1 MRTLIAILAAIA
13 IYIYADLGLSYELI
27 GYGLTPYICVPMVIA
42 ILVATTI
49 VFTSE
54 HKRFILNLNKP

>member
-1 MRTLIAILAAIA
+1 MRTIVAILAAIA

-27 GYGLTPYICVPMVIA
+27 GYGLTPYICVPMIIA
-42 ILVATTI
+42 IIVCTTI

-54 HKRFILNLNKP
+54 HKRFLLSITKS